1 MRFIIPLILLFALDL
16 YFFQAIRTLSTDFG
30 NRPRLLV
37 YTIYWGFSLLIYLMM
52 IAALEA
58 VDVERTTRYYLGSFI
73 MISVVSKLF
82 GSLFLGI
89 EDLVRLVESIIGVI
103 SQDGFALKGRRRAF
117 SKIGLTLFSLPFIS
131 MIYGMVGNAFR
142 MTAKEVDVWLPK
154 LPDGWDGAVIAQ
166 VSDMHLGSLSSTTIV
181 DRAADLINQRQVDLL
196 LFTGDMVNA
205 VASEAE
211 PFVRSMANINAKLG
225 KYSVLGNHDY
235 GDYANWNTVNDKVAN
250 LEQLADIQ
258 ARSGFRLLKNE
269 SVSVSRKG
277 ESISLLGL
285 ENWGASKH
293 FPKYGDL
300 EKTLSNVPVD
310 SVKILM
316 SHDPSHWEQQVTGKT
331 DIDLALA
338 GHTHGFQFGIE
349 IPGFIKWSPVQYV
362 YKQWAGLYERAGQ
375 FLYVNRGL
383 GFLGYMGRVGI
394 PAEVTFIT
402 LRKRK
407 QAVIVNCRTASF
419 YERSCPQ

>member
-1 MRFIIPLILLFALDL
+1 M
-16 YFFQAIRTLSTDFG
+16 
-30 NRPRLLV
+30 
-37 YTIYWGFSLLIYLMM
+37 
-52 IAALEA
+52 
-58 VDVERTTRYYLGSFI
+58 
-73 MISVVSKLF
+73 F

-89 EDLVRLVESIIGVI
+89 EDIVRLVEWIIGWFSDDGI
-103 SQDGFALKGRRRAF
+103 SLKGRRSAF
-117 SKIGLTLFSLPFIS
+117 SKISLTLFSIPFIS

-142 MTAKEVDVWLPK
+142 MTAKEVEVWLPK
-154 LPDGWDGAVIAQ
+154 LPEGWDGAVIAQ
-166 VSDMHLGSLSSTTIV
+166 VSDMHLGSLSSTAIV
-181 DRAADLINQRQVDLL
+181 DRAAELINKRQVDLL

-211 PFVRSMANINAKLG
+211 PFVESMAKIKAKLG

-235 GDYANWNTVNDKVAN
+235 GDYASWDTVNDKVAN
-250 LEQLADIQ
+250 LQQLEDIQ

-269 SVSVSRKG
+269 SKSVSRNG
-277 ESISLLGL
+277 DSITLLGL

-300 EKTLSNVPVD
+300 EKTSANIPAEA
-310 SVKILM
+310 VKILM

-362 YKQWAGLYERAGQ
+362 YKQWAGLYEQAGQ
-375 FLYVNRGL
+375 YLYVNRGL

-394 PAEVTFIT
+394 PSEVTFIT
-402 LRKRK
+402 LRKGAK
-407 QAVIVNCRTASF
+407 A
-419 YERSCPQ
+419 

>member
-1 MRFIIPLILLFALDL
+1 MRFVIPLLLLFALDL
-16 YFFQAIRTLSTDFG
+16 YFFQAVKTLSADLT
-30 NRPRLLV
+30 NRPRFV
-37 YTIYWGFSLLIYLMM
+37 AYTIYWGVALLIYLIM
-52 IAALEA
+52 IAALGVIE
-58 VDVERTTRYYLGSFI
+58 VERTTRYYLGSFI

-89 EDLVRLVESIIGVI
+89 EDLVRLVESVI
-103 SQDGFALKGRRRAF
+103 DAFSPDGFALKGRRMAF

-142 MTAKEVDVWLPK
+142 MTTKEVDVWLAK

-166 VSDMHLGSLSSTTIV
+166 VSDMHLGSLSTTAIV
-181 DRAADLINQRQVDLL
+181 DRAAELINNRQVDLL

-211 PFVRSMANINAKLG
+211 PFVRSMANIKAKLG

-235 GDYANWNTVNDKVAN
+235 GDYATWNTVNDKVAN

-258 ARSGFRLLKNE
+258 TRSGFRLLKNE
-269 SVSVSRKG
+269 NEIITRNG
-277 ESISLLGL
+277 DSISLLGL

-300 EKTLSNVPVD
+300 EKTLANVPVD

-362 YKQWAGLYERAGQ
+362 YKQWAGLYERGGQ

-402 LRKRK
+402 LRKGNK
-407 QAVIVNCRTASF
+407 Q
-419 YERSCPQ
+419 